1 MFSFLPEGDFI
12 CLYIYLYS
20 LLSLLL
26 VNTRK
31 ALPGQG
37 SHMNIFMLKT
47 VAAMIYPPTEPED
60 ALFSEV
66 TQVHAWEEKVLLRSN
81 NKTLLETLKIYNP
94 NLVLK
99 SG

>member
-1 MFSFLPEGDFI
+1 MSFCFLLLKKKIMFSFLPKGDFV
-12 CLYIYLYS
+12 CLYIHLY
-20 LLSLLL
+20 SLLL
-26 VNTRK
+26 VNIRK

-66 TQVHAWEEKVLLRSN
+66 TQVHAQEEKVLLRSN
-81 NKTLLETLKIYNP
+81 NKT
-94 NLVLK
+94 
-99 SG
+99 